1 MADRISAEERR
12 LIDTYLAWPG
22 AKRIAQGVSGEELDE
37 SLRGKIAQGFRVRA
51 ARNQAICAE
60 AAHSTVEE
68 LAKRHGLGLSMIR
81 MILNEGDAWAKG
93 QDRRPQCRL

>member
-1 MADRISAEERR
+1 MADRISPEERR
-12 LIDTYLAWPG
+12 LIDEHLITHG
-22 AKRIAQGVSGEELDE
+22 AQVIPRGVSGDDLDE
-37 SLRGKIAQGFRVRA
+37 SLRDRIAGGFRVRA

-60 AAHSTVEE
+60 AAHSTVGE